1 MVTEEAE
8 AEIKGECGVMGT
20 GVNSREIIV
29 DILKAVSAEEEYSHV
44 LIRGVLEKYN
54 YLDGKEKAF
63 IKHVTEGCLERRIE
77 LDYIIDG
84 FSKTPVKKMKPLIR
98 EILRMSVYQILY
110 MSRVPDSAA
119 INEAVKLAKK
129 RGFTGLSGFVNGVLR
144 KIASEG
150 GSYPLPDKISNPTK
164 YLSVKYSMP
173 EWLVEKFTK
182 EFGEDKTETI
192 LKGLL
197 SIRPLT
203 IRIQRTVSEED
214 KNSLISQMKDMG
226 VEIKKHPYLG
236 EAYCLENV
244 EGVSNLPGFDE
255 GLFAVQDISSML
267 AVLAAG
273 IKQGDKILDVCAAP
287 GGKTAYA
294 AMLTG
299 ETGSVVAGDVSEYKT
314 SMIEDNCERLKLD
327 NVSVIIRDAS
337 ERAEEHISR
346 YDVVIADVPCL
357 GLGVIGRKKEI
368 KYRIKDT
375 DIESIT
381 FLQKKI
387 VEEAVK
393 CVKPGGVM
401 LYSTCSMTYE
411 ENEAMVKWMED
422 ELAVAAGLSI
432 KAESMKSTL
441 PADFIQKLSDE
452 DVEQMKT
459 GRMQLL
465 PGVHESDGFFFARM
479 RVNNG

>member
-1 MVTEEAE
+1 MS
-8 AEIKGECGVMGT
+8 T
-20 GVNSREIIV
+20 GVNSREIILN
-29 DILKAVSAEEEYSHV
+29 ILLEVSAEEEYSHV

-63 IKHVTEGCLERRIE
+63 IKCVTEGCLERRIE

-84 FSKTPVKKMKPLIR
+84 FSNTPVKKMKPVIR
-98 EILRMSVYQILY
+98 EILHMSVYQLMY
-110 MSRVPDSAA
+110 MSRVPASAA

-144 KIASEG
+144 KISREG
-150 GSYPLPDKISNPTK
+150 SNYPLPDASKDYVK

-173 EWLVEKFTK
+173 EWLVMKLKKDLGQDNIEAV
-182 EFGEDKTETI
+182 

-197 SIRPLT
+197 EIRPLT
-203 IRIQRTVSEED
+203 IRIQRKVTGEQRD
-214 KNSLISQMKDMG
+214 NLFTQMKNVG
-226 VEIKKHPYLG
+226 VEICSHPYL
-236 EAYCLENV
+236 EDAYCLSNV
-244 EGVSNLPGFDE
+244 EGVSNLPGFEE

-267 AVLAAG
+267 AVEAAG
-273 IKQGDKILDVCAAP
+273 IKQGDKVLDVCAAP

-299 ETGSVVAGDVSEYKT
+299 NGGSVVAGDASEYKT
-314 SMIEDNCERLKLD
+314 SMIEDNCERLGIN
-327 NVSVIIRDAS
+327 NVSVVIRDAS
-337 ERAEEHISR
+337 VRDEEHIQK

-368 KYRIKDT
+368 KYRIKET

-381 FLQKKI
+381 ALQKQI
-387 VEEAVK
+387 VRQAAE
-393 CVKPGGVM
+393 CVKPGGIL

-411 ENEAMVKWMED
+411 ENAAMVKWMEE
-422 ELAVAAGLSI
+422 ELALLIGKTI
-432 KAESMKSTL
+432 KAESMESTL
-441 PADFIQKLSDE
+441 PGSFVQSISGI
-452 DVEQMKT
+452 DVEQIKA
-459 GRMQLL
+459 GSMQLM

-479 RVNNG
+479 RVNNGQNR

>member
-1 MVTEEAE
+1 MS
-8 AEIKGECGVMGT
+8 T
-20 GVNSREIIV
+20 GVNSREIILN
-29 DILKAVSAEEEYSHV
+29 ILLEVSAEEEYSHV

-63 IKHVTEGCLERRIE
+63 IKCVTEGCLERRIE

-84 FSKTPVKKMKPLIR
+84 FSNTPVKKMKPVIR
-98 EILRMSVYQILY
+98 EILRMSVYQLMY
-110 MSRVPDSAA
+110 MSRVPASAA

-144 KIASEG
+144 KISREG
-150 GSYPLPDKISNPTK
+150 SNYPLPDASKDYVK

-173 EWLVEKFTK
+173 EWLVMKLKKDLGQDNIEAV
-182 EFGEDKTETI
+182 

-197 SIRPLT
+197 EIRPLT
-203 IRIQRTVSEED
+203 IRIQRKVTGEQRD
-214 KNSLISQMKDMG
+214 SLFAQMKNQG
-226 VEIKKHPYLG
+226 VEIYSHPYL
-236 EAYCLENV
+236 EDAYCLSNV
-244 EGVSNLPGFDE
+244 EGVSNLPGFEE
-255 GLFAVQDISSML
+255 GLFTVQDISSML
-267 AVLAAG
+267 AVEAAG
-273 IKQGDKILDVCAAP
+273 IKPGDKVLDVCAAP

-299 ETGSVVAGDVSEYKT
+299 DSGSVVAGDVSEYKT
-314 SMIEDNCERLKLD
+314 SMIEDNCERLGLN
-327 NVSVIIRDAS
+327 NVSVVIRDAS
-337 ERAEEHISR
+337 VRDEEHIQK

-368 KYRIKDT
+368 KYRIKET

-381 FLQKKI
+381 ALQKQI
-387 VEEAVK
+387 VRQAAE
-393 CVKPGGVM
+393 CVKPGGIL

-411 ENEAMVKWMED
+411 ENAAMVKWMED
-422 ELAVAAGLSI
+422 ELALLIGKTI
-432 KAESMKSTL
+432 KAESMESTL
-441 PADFIQKLSDE
+441 PGSFVQSISDI
-452 DVEQMKT
+452 DAEQIKA
-459 GRMQLL
+459 GSMQLM

>member
-1 MVTEEAE
+1 MS
-8 AEIKGECGVMGT
+8 T
-20 GVNSREIIV
+20 GVNSREIILN
-29 DILKAVSAEEEYSHV
+29 ILLEVSAEEEYSHV

-63 IKHVTEGCLERRIE
+63 IKCVTEGCLERRIG

-84 FSKTPVKKMKPLIR
+84 FSNTPVKKMKPVIR
-98 EILRMSVYQILY
+98 EILRMSVYQLMY
-110 MSRVPDSAA
+110 MSRVPASAA

-144 KIASEG
+144 KISREG
-150 GSYPLPDKISNPTK
+150 SNYPLPDASKDYVK

-173 EWLVEKFTK
+173 EWLVLKLKKDLGQDNIEAV
-182 EFGEDKTETI
+182 

-197 SIRPLT
+197 EIRPLT
-203 IRIQRTVSEED
+203 IRIQRKVTGEQRD
-214 KNSLISQMKDMG
+214 NLFTQMKNVG
-226 VEIKKHPYLG
+226 VEICSHPYLAD
-236 EAYCLENV
+236 AYCLSNV
-244 EGVSNLPGFDE
+244 EGVSNLPGFEE

-267 AVLAAG
+267 AVEAAG
-273 IKQGDKILDVCAAP
+273 IKQGDKVLDVCAAP

-299 ETGSVVAGDVSEYKT
+299 DGGSVVAGDVSEYKT
-314 SMIEDNCERLKLD
+314 SMIEDNCERLGLN
-327 NVSVIIRDAS
+327 NVSVVIRDAS
-337 ERAEEHISR
+337 VRDEEHIQK

-368 KYRIKDT
+368 KYRIKET

-381 FLQKKI
+381 ALQKQI
-387 VEEAVK
+387 VRQAAE
-393 CVKPGGVM
+393 CVKPGGIL

-411 ENEAMVKWMED
+411 ENAAMVKWMEE
-422 ELAVAAGLSI
+422 ELALLIGKTI
-432 KAESMKSTL
+432 KAESMESTL
-441 PADFIQKLSDE
+441 PGSFVQSISDI
-452 DVEQMKT
+452 DVEQIKA
-459 GRMQLL
+459 GSMQLM

-479 RVNNG
+479 RVNNGQNR